1 MRVRRPARACAV
13 HREFPRFPRR
23 PPIARWDTMRPMK
36 RRPNTAI
43 RLFAIVLPALPLHAP
58 VALGQAAPAPTGAQ
72 AKTPYTATVR
82 EDSALV
88 RAAPSV

>member
-1 MRVRRPARACAV
+1 
-13 HREFPRFPRR
+13 
-23 PPIARWDTMRPMK
+23 MRPMK